1 MQNCNSVML
10 GRFVGRNAELHR
22 IEQILRAGETLWIT
36 GPAGIGKSRLA
47 IEASVGRRAVYLDG
61 HFMATPAEA
70 LPYLGEA
77 LGASPDATRLENVAA
92 WLSSSLAAL
101 AAQAEVL
108 IVEDFHLTAR

>member
-47 IEASVGRRAVYLDG
+47 IEAIAARRTVCLDG

-77 LGASPDATRLENVAA
+77 LDEALGVSSETDRPNNVAA

-101 AAQAEVL
+101 AGHAEVL
-108 IVEDFHLTAR
+108 VIEDF

>member
-1 MQNCNSVML
+1 MQRGNRVML

-22 IEQILRAGETLWIT
+22 LEQVLQDGETLWIT

-47 IEASVGRRAVYLDG
+47 IEAIAARRGVYLDG

-77 LGASPDATRLENVAA
+77 LDEALGASSDTTRPNNVAL
-92 WLSSSLAAL
+92 WLS
-101 AAQAEVL
+101 
-108 IVEDFHLTAR
+108 

>member
-1 MQNCNSVML
+1 MQNGHCVML

-47 IEASVGRRAVYLDG
+47 IEAIGARRAVYLDG

-77 LGASPDATRLENVAA
+77 LGASPDTARLENCLLYTSDAA
-92 WLSSSLAAL
+92 DERSSVDL
-101 AAQAEVL
+101 
-108 IVEDFHLTAR
+108 